1 MLLLFSFFYSNCKIE
16 ELNWKYLKALLIIFV
31 LLLWSRWFY
40 FSVPP
45 FLLFYFINL
54 NLLSPRKFIWL
65 CYCVT
70 AAEKADYFT
79 FLLSDLRHLVT
90 ITLECFQLEWVLSVS
105 VCLLQAR
112 KAAILMLFGGRAFSW
127 LIHIAAT
134 LTILCVVLILA
145 IFVPDIRNVFG
156 VVGMWYFE
164 NTFNIWG
171 GINRYYVVHKL

>member
-1 MLLLFSFFYSNCKIE
+1 MVLF
-16 ELNWKYLKALLIIFV
+16 
-31 LLLWSRWFY
+31 
-40 FSVPP
+40 FSST
-45 FLLFYFINL
+45 FLLFNSINL

-70 AAEKADYFT
+70 AARKADYFT
-79 FLLSDLRHLVT
+79 FLLSALRHLVA

-164 NTFNIWG
+164 NTFNIWEWRG
-171 GINRYYVVHKL
+171 GVSIDIILFINYRYIFISLPVTF

>member
-1 MLLLFSFFYSNCKIE
+1 M
-16 ELNWKYLKALLIIFV
+16 
-31 LLLWSRWFY
+31 
-40 FSVPP
+40 
-45 FLLFYFINL
+45 
-54 NLLSPRKFIWL
+54 
-65 CYCVT
+65 
-70 AAEKADYFT
+70 
-79 FLLSDLRHLVT
+79 
-90 ITLECFQLEWVLSVS
+90 S

-164 NTFNIWG
+164 NTFNIWEWG
-171 GINRYYVVHKL
+171 GGCISIDIILFINYRYIFISLPVTF

>member
-1 MLLLFSFFYSNCKIE
+1 MIKIVLF
-16 ELNWKYLKALLIIFV
+16 
-31 LLLWSRWFY
+31 
-40 FSVPP
+40 FSST
-45 FLLFYFINL
+45 FLLFHFINL

-70 AAEKADYFT
+70 AARKADYFT
-79 FLLSDLRHLVT
+79 FLLSALRHLVA
-90 ITLECFQLEWVLSVS
+90 ITLEFFQLEWVLS

-171 GINRYYVVHKL
+171 GGCISIDIILFINYRYIFISLPVTF